1 MQAAARCRR
10 AVVASRRASDFLA
23 TVVRR
28 IEICMKGVKDSGVQV
43 ICDFG
48 IRISECGK
56 NLKFAMPS
64 RLMPWEAERSPA
76 VFLR

>member
-1 MQAAARCRR
+1 MQAAERCWRE
-10 AVVASRRASDFLA
+10 AVASRRASDFFA

-28 IEICMKGVKDSGVQV
+28 IEICMKGLIDSGVQV
-43 ICDFG
+43 IFDFG

-56 NLKFAMPS
+56 NLKFAMPA
-64 RLMPWEAERSPA
+64 RFMPWEVERSPA

>member
-1 MQAAARCRR
+1 M
-10 AVVASRRASDFLA
+10 ASRRASDFFA

-28 IEICMKGVKDSGVQV
+28 IEIFMKGLIDSGVQV